1 MFHFSDTLVILALLL
16 LFMSSAGCDAFSY
29 TYVMCLWRNRKFQR
43 AQADV
48 LIISDEDRR
57 LMSRR
62 SELHTQS

>member
-29 TYVMCLWRNRKFQR
+29 TVRASGATGKFQR

-48 LIISDEDRR
+48 LIISDED
-57 LMSRR
+57 
-62 SELHTQS
+62 